1 MGVCWRS
8 LASPAPGRPA
18 TTARVT
24 AYGKFTSFMLQG
36 GSKLLDTAFQ
46 RHEDAATPGR
56 NTSHGRAM
64 TSVFVI
70 SREPRMRATVTEYLR
85 ERGYDTATASN
96 YDNAMQHLADYRH
109 DAIVTDVQGLPRGEE
124 GANFVQFNQ
133 WLASAYRTNPP
144 AMVYLLHKGARRPH
158 FRIEGAVIKKPF
170 PIEALG
176 EALRERIGHPR
187 RDGREPGINLDLA
200 SNTLRSGEREAHL
213 TNIEAT
219 LLAYLMEHEGEIL
232 HPRELLVDVWQYH
245 DAAGA
250 STLVRAHVSN
260 LRRKLRDVLG
270 SAEYIQTIRG
280 KGYRFT
286 A

>member
-1 MGVCWRS
+1 
-8 LASPAPGRPA
+8 
-18 TTARVT
+18 
-24 AYGKFTSFMLQG
+24 
-36 GSKLLDTAFQ
+36 
-46 RHEDAATPGR
+46 
-56 NTSHGRAM
+56 
-64 TSVFVI
+64 
-70 SREPRMRATVTEYLR
+70 MRATVTEYLR
-85 ERGYDTATASN
+85 ERGYDTATAGT
-96 YDNAMQHLADYRH
+96 YDSAIEHLSEYRH

-124 GANFVQFNQ
+124 GVNFAQFNQ
-133 WLASAYRTNPP
+133 WIATAFRSVSPT
-144 AMVYLLHKGARRPH
+144 MVYLLHKGARRPH

-187 RDGREPGINLDLA
+187 RDGHDPGIDLDL
-200 SNTLRSGEREAHL
+200 STNTLRSGTKEAHL

-232 HPRELLVDVWQYH
+232 HPRDLLVDVWQYH

-270 SAEYIQTIRG
+270 TSEQIQTVRG
-280 KGYRFT
+280 KGYRFS